1 MYRSFTG
8 KERNKLYHSARWLG
22 FAEAVRVK
30 QLYLCYYCGRPNSKI
45 VDHTVPVEVSPEA
58 KFDRENVKVVCPK
71 CHRLKT
77 DWEHIHYGTG
87 QYNELKPNAERLS
100 AEEVKKELKKIQKRK
115 ALSALSM
122 F

>member
-22 FAEAVRVK
+22 FAEAIRVK
-30 QLYLCYYCGRPNSKI
+30 QLYLCYYCRRPNSKI
-45 VDHTVPVEVSPEA
+45 VDHTVPVEVAPEA
-58 KFDRENVKVVCPK
+58 KFNRDNVKVVCAR

-77 DWEHIHYGTG
+77 DWEHTHYGTG

-100 AEEVKKELKKIQKRK
+100 AEEVKEELKKIQKRK
-115 ALSALSM
+115 ALNALSM